1 MTKPSKATLPY
12 LVFLFLFSEYIRFSK
27 KKKKIYDA
35 NKWIGLSE
43 LP

>member
-27 KKKKIYDA
+27 KKKNDA